1 MLLMHAAILNQ
12 QGQAGG
18 GRSITYSVNRTSY
31 STVQVQ
37 PQPTREFAS
46 IAAVWV
52 DHTLLRASSIASA
65 RVAATSQGC
74 KNPLPKKALL
84 TLASTM
90 TQTDHYR
97 VFSQQILHD
106 LGPYI
111 TLQPSDPEGKS
122 QP

>member
-74 KNPLPKKALL
+74 KNPLPKKSIVDTGINDDTNRPLQGFL
-84 TLASTM
+84 P
-90 TQTDHYR
+90 TD
-97 VFSQQILHD
+97 SA
-106 LGPYI
+106 
-111 TLQPSDPEGKS
+111 
-122 QP
+122 